1 MDMDYEMELDMDG
14 SGEIEDDIM
23 FESLESID
31 ETDFGT
37 LEPIENTLYDEFNDS
52 EIPEYS
58 MDIFSD
64 TALTEIELDDSEFNN
79 EAIEEL
85 GSELNDEIIKE
96 YGLNEGIETMIDS
109 AANIDGLNELKD
121 YLVNIE
127 SENEMNED
135 FDGDDS
141 PKVLT
146 REITPEILESRERDT
161 DEVLDNYRE
170 NLRGYGVEEEKIEEF
185 INHEREK
192 INAEYESLD
201 KGDISS
207 NTYYQPENWED
218 IAASLTDQSMA
229 SEYQEMEATDTENL
243 GQETEQMSDEIGEQN
258 IDYTEIYDEIQQE
271 ALEQGFEDFQ
281 IDADPERLENSLENF
296 DKAVW
301 DTYSLEEQKDSM
313 KDLADYVVDVI
324 GFDNP
329 PRIDYY
335 NNEQEGDFGGYDS
348 ATNTLHINEYMLYN
362 SNEAADTIAHE
373 LWHAHQHECATDPHC
388 ARDYQYQYNFEN
400 YIPPALG
407 QEAYEAQLVE
417 AEARAFAAQ
426 FKDRLEITKG
436 RSR

>member
-1 MDMDYEMELDMDG
+1 MCDMDMDYEMELDMDG

-64 TALTEIELDDSEFNN
+64 TALTEIELD
-79 EAIEEL
+79 
-85 GSELNDEIIKE
+85 
-96 YGLNEGIETMIDS
+96 
-109 AANIDGLNELKD
+109 
-121 YLVNIE
+121 
-127 SENEMNED
+127 
-135 FDGDDS
+135 
-141 PKVLT
+141 
-146 REITPEILESRERDT
+146 
-161 DEVLDNYRE
+161 
-170 NLRGYGVEEEKIEEF
+170 
-185 INHEREK
+185 
-192 INAEYESLD
+192 
-201 KGDISS
+201 
-207 NTYYQPENWED
+207 
-218 IAASLTDQSMA
+218 
-229 SEYQEMEATDTENL
+229 EMEATDTENL